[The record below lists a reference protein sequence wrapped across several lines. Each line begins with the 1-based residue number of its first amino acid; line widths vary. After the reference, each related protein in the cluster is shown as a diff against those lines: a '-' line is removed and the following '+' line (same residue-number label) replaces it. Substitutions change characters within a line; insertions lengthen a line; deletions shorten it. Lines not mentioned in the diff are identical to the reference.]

1 MNERQHLILKL
12 IVEEF
17 IGSAEPVGSKSLL
30 ERYGLEVSSATIR
43 NDMCALE
50 RAGYL
55 LQPYTSAGRIP
66 TEQAYLF
73 YLEHHAEPVC
83 ADEDQE
89 KLLQSLGNLESEEV
103 TIKALA
109 KTVSG
114 LLGQAVFVA
123 FDPGWSYY
131 TGISEL
137 FSKPD
142 FRELAHVR
150 DLSKVIDRFD
160 EVLPLWFEQ
169 MENDLDVLIGEM
181 NPLGSDVA
189 SVMTRY
195 KTKQGTIGLFGVV
208 GPIRLDYERTI
219 ALIDQVKGLIENNI

>member
-17 IGSAEPVGSKSLL
+17 IGSAEPVGSKSLM
-30 ERYGLEVSSATIR
+30 ERYGLEVSPATIR

-83 ADEDQE
+83 SQADQE
-89 KLLQSLGNLESEEV
+89 ALILGLGDPVSVEQS
-103 TIKALA
+103 IKSLA

-131 TGISEL
+131 TGVSEL

-160 EVLPLWFEQ
+160 EVLPMWFEQ
-169 MENDLDVLIGEM
+169 MEEDLDVLIGEM

-189 SVMTRY
+189 SIMTKY
-195 KTKQGTIGLFGVV
+195 KTRQGNRGLFGVV

-219 ALIDQVKGLIENNI
+219 ALIDQVKGLIENNV